1 MNLTYR
7 YLAHVIS
14 LFLLLEGTAS
24 FHQPRLLKPLIS
36 ITSTSNSQKA
46 YVNFMS
52 TTIPSPPASPIPSL
66 PIDLL
71 LSPSGFPLPPPPRS
85 TTVLPTSTV
94 LPSSVST
101 STIMSTKKITLGGVV
116 MTVNIGTN
124 TEQARTSSGAIYL
137 KSDRNKLGERDK
149 IDLLKLISSKQQQLF
164 ASVTISINDPQ
175 KLINNHS
182 TSKLLEE
189 CDRNLS
195 KFDLRS
201 VFTIVIPV
209 LDGVD
214 AGTLK
219 EDDKGETLSFDLFT
233 DHLRLTAQQVA
244 DSSRWYSG
252 FPPSDLRLQEDLE
265 WSLSYFE
272 KNCDPALFSR
282 VHSKLMSFSKNSQ
295 GGPLLLKLILDETT
309 TTADSNLK
317 ALLTIVETYKI
328 KTSIKGERISDV
340 VDLFRSISLTVY
352 ALNNDKLPSDFVKH
366 YIDIF
371 TTSSVTIFNDL
382 FEDLKKQLMAS
393 RLQASITKFKL
404 NPAGSNL
411 LSNDMNTIDFVLE
424 YANRAYLDLFQS
436 GEWDKCINATPGA
449 ASHHT
454 PASGVPPT
462 TTRRPLRCFNCVD
475 TGKPDDHHLRDCPHP
490 HDVAKIAKCR
500 AAHPNG
506 TRNSQQPTSFQRPVN
521 RKWRPP
527 EAGENNKRVIDNFPY
542 TYNPATKGWDKDTT
556 APSGVPDVAPPLPA
570 TNLTQL
576 QMPPALPPVPPATP
590 TPTSQEETEKAGF
603 FAGGNPY
610 ALSYSAATQ
619 PHHRKLQL
627 QQAML
632 ALTAEWKSLPP

>member
-1 MNLTYR
+1 MNFPYR
-7 YLAHVIS
+7 SLAHLLS
-14 LFLLLEGTAS
+14 LFLLLTEACPFKLRS
-24 FHQPRLLKPLIS
+24 PLQAYYN
-36 ITSTSNSQKA
+36 ITSISNEQKA
-46 YVNFMS
+46 YFKLMS
-52 TTIPSPPASPIPSL
+52 DTSQPSDSNNTPPDSPIPTL
-66 PIDLL
+66 PFDTLR
-71 LSPSGFPLPPPPRS
+71 SPSYGFLLPPVRPTAPFPLSTTTTSVTTTATMTPPP
-85 TTVLPTSTV
+85 TKDITV
-94 LPSSVST
+94 
-101 STIMSTKKITLGGVV
+101 GGIV
-116 MTVNIGTN
+116 MTVKIGT
-124 TEQARTSSGAIYL
+124 EQVRTSSGAIYL
-137 KSDRNKLGERDK
+137 KADRAKLGERDK
-149 IDLLKLISSKQQQLF
+149 IDLLKLISSKQQQIF

-189 CDRNLS
+189 CDRNIS
-195 KFDLRS
+195 KFDLRG

-214 AGTLK
+214 AGVLK
-219 EDDKGETLSFDLFT
+219 EDVHGQALAYDLFT

-252 FPPSDLRLQEDLE
+252 FPPTSLRLQEDLE

-272 KNCDPALFSR
+272 KNCDPALYSR

-366 YIDIF
+366 YIHIF
-371 TTSSVTIFNDL
+371 TTSSVVIFNDL
-382 FEDLKKQLMAS
+382 FEDLKKQLMAA

-404 NPAGSNL
+404 APAGSNL
-411 LSNDMNTIDFVLE
+411 LSNDMNTVEFVLE

-436 GEWDKCINATPGA
+436 GEWDACINATPGA

-454 PASGVPPT
+454 PATGGPPT
-462 TTRRPLRCFNCVD
+462 TPRRGLICFNC
-475 TGKPDDHHLRDCPHP
+475 GKDHHLRDCTEP
-490 HDVAKIAKCR
+490 HDAVRIAKAR
-500 AAHPNG
+500 NAHPNG
-506 TRNSQQPTSFQRPVN
+506 SRNQQQPVSFQRPVP

-527 EAGENNKRVIDNFPY
+527 EAGENNKRVIDNIPY
-542 TYNPATKGWDKDTT
+542 TYNPTTRGWDKD
-556 APSGVPDVAPPLPA
+556 
-570 TNLTQL
+570 
-576 QMPPALPPVPPATP
+576 ATP
-590 TPTSQEETEKAGF
+590 TSGLPTVPPLIPAANVVPPTLPFSPPPSTPTQESQEKAGF
-603 FAGGNPY
+603 FAGTNPFG
-610 ALSYSAATQ
+610 LSYSPSPATEPYQ
-619 PHHRKLQL
+619 RKLQL

-632 ALTAEWKSLPP
+632 ALTAEWKSLSP